1 VTVPIKLDPDAL
13 TLADIATLEQLTG
26 MGLVEVLEVLASG
39 DVRKWTADLFIG
51 CLVVSG
57 MSLDD
62 ARKVKPVDLDFESL
76 NVPDAAPVKAPK
88 KKK

>member
-1 VTVPIKLDPDAL
+1 MTVPIKLDPDAL